1 MVDVLL
7 AHAFFLDNDTKQREE
22 KFRPYPPLA
31 TLYAAAMLRE
41 SGLTVDLFDATLLK
55 ENGDFFDRFL
65 EERRPRLLA
74 IYEDSFNFLSKMCL
88 THVREAAF
96 RMIRSAN
103 VRGIPVIVSSSDASD
118 EPLLYLSTGA
128 NYVMLGEAEN
138 TIVEVVFHLL
148 EDTPMDA
155 GKIAGIAFLDRNHPD
170 QVLLTERRPT
180 ERKPDRFPLPARD
193 LLDIDAYRTAWE
205 NTHGRFSMNMVT
217 TRGCPYACTW
227 CAKPIWGKSYAVRS
241 PKTVAEELA
250 ILKSHYAPDHIWF
263 VDDIFGLKPGW
274 TREFAHHVG
283 LIDAAVPFTIQ
294 CRADL
299 IREDVVKSL
308 SAARCEA
315 VWLGA
320 ESGSQKVL
328 DAMKKG
334 ITIEQIHQAR
344 ELLGSYNIR
353 ACFFIQFGYPCETLE
368 DIKSTIRLVKTAMP
382 DDIGISVSYPLTG
395 TEFYRQVFHEING
408 KRNWKESNDLD
419 IMFKSRFESA
429 YYRRLGNFL
438 HRYLNTLHGRSGS
451 GPAAGLAE
459 VEAECGRLIADA
471 GSYQHDVSNHPAYT

>member
-22 KFRPYPPLA
+22 KFRPYSPLA
-31 TLYAAAMLRE
+31 TLYAAAILRE
-41 SGLTVDLFDATLLK
+41 SGLTVDLFDATLQK
-55 ENGDFFDRFL
+55 ENGDAFDQFL
-65 EERRPRLLA
+65 DKRTPRLLA

-88 THVREAAF
+88 THVREATF

-103 VRGIPVIVSSSDASD
+103 TRSIPVIVSSSDASD
-118 EPLLYLSTGA
+118 EPLQYLSTGA
-128 NYVMLGEAEN
+128 KYVMLGEAEN

-148 EDTPMDA
+148 EDSPADA
-155 GKIAGIAFLDRNHPD
+155 GKIAGIAFMDRDHPD

-180 ERKPDRFPLPARD
+180 ERKPDRFPWPARD
-193 LLDIDAYRTAWE
+193 LLDIDAYRSAWK

-227 CAKPIWGKSYAVRS
+227 CAKPIWGKNYAVRS
-241 PKTVAEELA
+241 PEQVAEELA
-250 ILKSHYAPDHIWF
+250 ILKSRYAPDHIWF

-274 TREFAHHVG
+274 ISEFSRRVD
-283 LIDAAVPFTIQ
+283 LLDATVPFTIQ

-299 IREDVVKSL
+299 ISEDVVKSL
-308 SAARCEA
+308 SAVRCEA

-334 ITIEQIHQAR
+334 ITIEQIHKAR
-344 ELLGSYNIR
+344 DLLGSYNIR

-368 DIKSTIRLVKTAMP
+368 DIQSTIRLVRTAMP
-382 DDIGISVSYPLTG
+382 DDIGISVSYPLSG
-395 TEFYRQVFHEING
+395 TEFYNQVFHELNG

-419 IMFKSRFESA
+419 IMFKSRFESE
-429 YYRRLGNFL
+429 YYRRLGTFL
-438 HRYLNTLHGRSGS
+438 HRYLDTLHGRAGS
-451 GPAAGLAE
+451 YPTAGLAE

-471 GSYQHDVSNHPAYT
+471 SSYQNGVSSTAA